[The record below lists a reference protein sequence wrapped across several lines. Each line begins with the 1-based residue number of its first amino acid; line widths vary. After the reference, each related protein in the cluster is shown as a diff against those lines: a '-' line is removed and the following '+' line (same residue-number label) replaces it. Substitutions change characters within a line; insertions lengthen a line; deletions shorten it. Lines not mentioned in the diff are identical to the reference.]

1 MNNDSELAL
10 DPSPGVSA
18 IALSPSP
25 ISLLERVLQ
34 SPELTQ
40 EKLGLA
46 KELIQMCREQRADDA
61 KTAFAKALFQLR
73 KNMPDIYIDKEAKD
87 RSGAVAYR
95 YCSEEEI
102 SKKLEP
108 HLMAYGF
115 TTLFSQKQ
123 DDGRVTVEITLM
135 HERGHETVSE
145 YTVRTGATNAMKDAT
160 AADSGAATTAW
171 RHLMMKMFGL
181 KARISEHQDARNE
194 GEKITEDQAIYLREQ
209 VKETKSNEADFLR
222 FAGSATYEA
231 IGSARYPSLIAALEK
246 KRKL

>member
-1 MNNDSELAL
+1 MSNEELAL
-10 DPSPGVSA
+10 DPGPGVTA

-73 KNMPDIYIDKEAKD
+73 KNMPEIYIDKEAKD

-231 IGSARYPSLIAALEK
+231 IGSARYPSIIAALEK
-246 KRKL
+246 KRRGV